1 MARSLEQ
8 EQAGAAASANRALYA
23 SDEARGPAS
32 CSSYRDHSGIRA
44 LHDRL
49 LASVFASARRTSEA
63 PRVLDLGSGEGEAAR
78 RMLALGARVTA
89 VDVSAE
95 QLAAL
100 RAHVGEN
107 GAPLELRVGD
117 VADVVDEYAS
127 TGVTFDVVM
136 ANSFLHHVPDYLG
149 LVRAAAALLPSR
161 GQFLSFQDPL
171 RFDSLPRPTRLLA
184 DCFYVTWRLRQRDVL
199 GGIARRLRRRRGLY
213 LPDSVEDNAEY
224 HTVRGG
230 VDQDALLALLA
241 ELGFAASLVRYFA
254 TPSVVWQPVGE
265 ALHLENTFA
274 ILAARR

>member
-1 MARSLEQ
+1 MGRALEQ
-8 EQAGAAASANRALYA
+8 EQASAAARANRALYA
-23 SDEARGPAS
+23 SDDARGPAS
-32 CSSYRDHSGIRA
+32 CSSYRDHAGIRI

-49 LASVFASARRTSEA
+49 LASVFASARRASAA

-100 RAHVGEN
+100 RAHVSEN

-117 VADVVDEYAS
+117 VADVVGEYAS

-149 LVRAAAALLPSR
+149 LVRTAAALLPSR

-171 RFDSLPRPTRLLA
+171 RFDSLPRPTRLLS

-199 GGIARRLRRRRGLY
+199 GGIARRLRRRRGIY
-213 LPDSVEDNAEY
+213 LPDSIEDNAEY
-224 HTVRGG
+224 HTVRRG

-254 TPSVVWQPVGE
+254 TPSLLWQPVGE
-265 ALHLENTFA
+265 ALRLENTFA
-274 ILAARR
+274 ILATRR